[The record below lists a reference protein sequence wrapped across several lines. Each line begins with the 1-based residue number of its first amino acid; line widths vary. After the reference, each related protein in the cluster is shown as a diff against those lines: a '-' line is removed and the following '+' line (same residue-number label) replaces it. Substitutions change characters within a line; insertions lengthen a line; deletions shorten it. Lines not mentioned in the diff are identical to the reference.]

1 MSNPLAH
8 ATIEHRIAGRVR
20 LRIPKRRGDASFFAH
35 AAGSMATWPGIQG
48 VHVNPLTGSI
58 LVQHSGDSADWLRRA
73 QAEGLFETVEPVR
86 EMTVSN
92 QDAPARPQP
101 SPLHVAATGL
111 AAAGVLQ
118 VARGQVIGSASENLW
133 NAYGLWVVTRRP
145 WASALL
151 CGFGLLQLFRGE
163 VLGSATSLF
172 LYAFSAR
179 RLARRLAAEDT
190 I

>member
-1 MSNPLAH
+1 MSAPLAH
-8 ATIEHRIAGRVR
+8 ATIEHRIAGRIR
-20 LRIPKRRGDASFFAH
+20 LRIPERRGNASFFVR
-35 AAGSMATWPGIQG
+35 AAGLMATWPGIQR
-48 VHVNPLTGSI
+48 VQANPLTGSI
-58 LVQHSGDSADWLRRA
+58 LVRHTGDSTDWLKAA
-73 QAEGLFETVEPVR
+73 QAEGLFEVVEPMRKMAVL
-86 EMTVSN
+86 N
-92 QDAPARPQP
+92 QGTPARPQP

-118 VARGQVIGSASENLW
+118 IARGQVIGSASENLW

>member
-1 MSNPLAH
+1 MPAPPVH

-20 LRIPKRRGDASFFAH
+20 LRIPERRGDASFFAR
-35 AAGSMATWPGIQG
+35 AAGLMATWPGIQG
-48 VHVNPLTGSI
+48 VQANPLTGSL
-58 LVQHSGDSADWLRRA
+58 LVRYNGDSADWLRRA
-73 QAEGLFETVEPVR
+73 QAEGLFEAVEPVR
-86 EMTVSN
+86 EMTVLK
-92 QDAPARPQP
+92 QGAPARPP
-101 SPLHVAATGL
+101 LSPLHVAATGL

-172 LYAFSAR
+172 LYAFSAQ
-179 RLARRLAAEDT
+179 RLARHLAAEDT